1 MKKLIYLASCLT
13 LVSAI
18 TSCKKEAVNP
28 TTNNGN
34 GAAITYTPEQNKSNL
49 QQTGLDAMKEIDEA
63 KNMKVIDNLIYFS
76 ELVDINDPM
85 ESTKASTLMPIIMV
99 NALTKFKETG
109 NHEFIY
115 SAMKQTKSLSSDT
128 SVESLFNNNKG
139 IYSWNESEKKWDK
152 TTSNS
157 LIFKFPATKQNSG
170 NNATYTIDYT
180 PYTGTAA
187 ATELKGNMPSSLT
200 AKLDI
205 DNTNYL
211 TFGFNANYDSEGIPT
226 AITSNLKVE
235 NFNFGL
241 AMTSSASEVSSKF
254 SFTHLDKIVVAMGC
268 TFKGDF
274 LKSNLENLEN
284 NITKTEDANKLVT
297 SMSAY
302 FQILN
307 VKLESSADVQAFT
320 DAIKAK
326 GGSDNINNDSEWT
339 SLINKYLITSIFY
352 TDKNAKIGSGEMY
365 MKPYTETYTVWEN
378 GVAVQKTENKED
390 TSIRI
395 VFEDGSKIDLETY
408 FSNGFDKLK
417 NEFENFLN
425 SMENNYK
432 I

>member
-13 LVSAI
+13 LVSALS
-18 TSCKKEAVNP
+18 SCKKEDVTPSKNN
-28 TTNNGN
+28 NNGAVIN
-34 GAAITYTPEQNKSNL
+34 YTPEQNKSNL
-49 QQTGLDAMKEIDEA
+49 QQTGLDAMKEMDEA

-76 ELVDINDPM
+76 ELVDINDPL
-85 ESTKASTLMPIIMV
+85 ESTKSTALMPFIMV

-109 NHEFIY
+109 NHELIY
-115 SAMKQTKSLSSDT
+115 SAMKQTKSLSNDT
-128 SVESLFNNNKG
+128 SVESLFNNIKG
-139 IYSWNESEKKWDK
+139 IYSWNESEKIWDK
-152 TTSNS
+152 TPSNS

-170 NNATYTIDYT
+170 NNAKYTIDYT
-180 PYTGTAA
+180 PYTGNAA

-211 TFGFNANYDSEGIPT
+211 TFGFNAKYDIEGIPRS
-226 AITSNLKVE
+226 ITSNLKVE
-235 NFNFGL
+235 NFNFSL
-241 AMTSSASEVSSKF
+241 AMTSSSGEVSSKF
-254 SFTHLDKIVVAMGC
+254 SFTHLNKIIVAMGC
-268 TFKGDF
+268 TFKGNF

-297 SMSAY
+297 SMNAY

-307 VKLESSADVQAFT
+307 VKLESSANVQAFT

-326 GGSDNINNDSEWT
+326 GGSDTIKNDSEWI
-339 SLINKYLITSIFY
+339 SLINKYLITSVFY

-365 MKPYTETYTVWEN
+365 MKTYTDTYTDWSTGVAVEKTETYEDA
-378 GVAVQKTENKED
+378 GV
-390 TSIRI
+390 RI

>member
-1 MKKLIYLASCLT
+1 
-13 LVSAI
+13 VSALS
-18 TSCKKEAVNP
+18 SCKKEAVNP

-34 GAAITYTPEQNKSNL
+34 GTVITYTPEQNKSNL
-49 QQTGLDAMKEIDEA
+49 QQTGLDAMKEMDEA

-128 SVESLFNNNKG
+128 SIESLFNNIKG
-139 IYSWNESEKKWDK
+139 IYSWNASEKKWDK
-152 TTSNS
+152 TTNNS
-157 LIFKFPATKQNSG
+157 LIFKFPATKQNNG

-180 PYTGTAA
+180 PYNGNAA

-254 SFTHLDKIVVAMGC
+254 SFTHLDK
-268 TFKGDF
+268 
-274 LKSNLENLEN
+274 L
-284 NITKTEDANKLVT
+284 
-297 SMSAY
+297 
-302 FQILN
+302 
-307 VKLESSADVQAFT
+307 
-320 DAIKAK
+320 
-326 GGSDNINNDSEWT
+326 
-339 SLINKYLITSIFY
+339 
-352 TDKNAKIGSGEMY
+352 
-365 MKPYTETYTVWEN
+365 
-378 GVAVQKTENKED
+378 
-390 TSIRI
+390 
-395 VFEDGSKIDLETY
+395 
-408 FSNGFDKLK
+408 
-417 NEFENFLN
+417 
-425 SMENNYK
+425 
-432 I
+432 